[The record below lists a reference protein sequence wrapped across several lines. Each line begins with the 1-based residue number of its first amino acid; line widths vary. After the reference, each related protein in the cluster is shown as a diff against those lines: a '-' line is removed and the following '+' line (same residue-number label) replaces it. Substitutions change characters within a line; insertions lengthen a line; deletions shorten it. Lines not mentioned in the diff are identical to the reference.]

1 MLIDTVATIAYKC
14 SVCGSFNFTS
24 MSLFELR
31 RQKEHIFI
39 CDCRKSQA
47 VVKVDK
53 SDTLSV
59 LTPCIGCG
67 EMHLHSVDFKD
78 IMLGDVNSFI
88 CPNKGIEHCFI
99 GKDEALRKTIDRLE
113 REQDNLIDTLGYDSY
128 FKNSRVMLD
137 SLNKIHDIAEK
148 GNLFCEC
155 GNKDIEVILLSDRIF
170 LKCRKCS
177 GRRILSATSNKDLK
191 DIVTKRH
198 ILLVTENMDCDA
210 EKIKNNS

>member
-14 SVCGSFNFTS
+14 SVCGSFNFSS

-31 RQKEHIFI
+31 HQKKHILI

-67 EMHLHSVDFKD
+67 ETHLYTADFKG
-78 IMLGDVNSFI
+78 IMTGDVNIFI
-88 CPNKGIEHCFI
+88 CPKTGIEHCFI

-128 FKNSRVMLD
+128 FKNTRVMLD
-137 SLNKIHDIAEK
+137 SLNKIHDIAAN
-148 GNLFCEC
+148 GNLYCEC
-155 GNKDIEVILLSDRIF
+155 GNKDIEVVLLSDRIY

-177 GRRILSATSNKDLK
+177 GKRILSATSNKDLK

-198 ILLVTENMDCDA
+198 ILLVSETLDCDS